1 MSSPLTL
8 LLLYH
13 TGIQT
18 DSVLSARLQIIRIYI
33 REDGRLVIEFKTQA
47 KFRGLFVMEHHSLPD
62 VKSSLMTPDHL
73 GGIEFDLQLLWSA
86 QTFDSPYQLWRATS
100 SYNRKDYSG
109 EYTILL
115 IPCTVQ
121 PTQPWVEPGD
131 KPLPCTAHAP
141 ERFLI
146 PIAFQQTN
154 RPVPVVYSLNTEFQ
168 LCNNEKVFLMDPTKS
183 EMSLA
188 EMDYKGAFSK
198 GQILYGRV
206 LWNPEQ
212 NLNAA
217 YKLQLEKVYLCTGK
231 DGYVPFFDPTGTV
244 YNEGPQYG
252 CIQPNKHLKHRFLLL
267 DRNQPEVTDKYFHD
281 VPFDAHFASE
291 LSEFHSVSSM
301 PGVDGFTLK
310 VDALYKVEAG
320 HQWYLQVIYIIG
332 PESIAGPR
340 VQRSLTHHLK
350 RGRRD
355 LIDSNG
361 RLMLDDSLIYDNE
374 GDQVKNGT
382 NMKSLILEMEEAVI
396 AASLSQ
402 AGASLGSAFAAV
414 MLLVLVLLGV
424 CLVTRKC
431 RTLRRK
437 REAARAAPEEHPL
450 NTKVELPKST
460 EKAVNS
466 QYCTVRNINV
476 LRETGGVSSVKS
488 RKVKQVNLEVKVH
501 NNLHDG
507 TEV

>member
-1 MSSPLTL
+1 MFPSE
-8 LLLYH
+8 
-13 TGIQT
+13 TGQF
-18 DSVLSARLQIIRIYI
+18 
-33 REDGRLVIEFKTQA
+33 VIE
-47 KFRGLFVMEHHSLPD
+47 HHTLPD
-62 VKSSLMTPDHL
+62 VKSFILTPDHL
-73 GGIEFDLQLLWSA
+73 GGIQFDLQLLWSA
-86 QTFDSPYQLWRATS
+86 QTFDSPHQLWRATS

-109 EYTILL
+109 EYTIYL

-121 PTQPWVEPGD
+121 PTQPWVDPGE
-131 KPLPCTAHAP
+131 KALACTAHAP

-168 LCNNEKVFLMDPTKS
+168 LCNNEKVFLMDPNTS
-183 EMSLA
+183 DMSLA

-212 NLNAA
+212 NLHSA

-231 DGYVPFFDPTGTV
+231 DGYVPFFDPTGTI

-267 DRNQPEVTDKYFHD
+267 DRSQPEVTDKYFHD
-281 VPFDAHFASE
+281 VPFEAHFASE
-291 LSEFHSVSSM
+291 LPDFQVVSSM

-332 PESIAGPR
+332 PDSTSRPR
-340 VQRSLTHHLK
+340 VQRSLTVSLRRHQ
-350 RGRRD
+350 RD
-355 LIDSNG
+355 LVDPSG
-361 RLMLDDSLIYDNE
+361 WLSLDDSLIYDNE

-382 NMKSLILEMEEAVI
+382 NMKSLNLEMQEPVI

-402 AGASLGSAFAAV
+402 TGASIGSALAAI
-414 MLLVLVLLGV
+414 MLLLLLFLVA
-424 CLVTRKC
+424 CFVTRKC
-431 RTLRRK
+431 QKQKKKQPPEDTL
-437 REAARAAPEEHPL
+437 EEYPL
-450 NTKVELPKST
+450 NTKVDVAKRNADKV
-460 EKAVNS
+460 EKNANR
-466 QYCTVRNINV
+466 QYCTVRNVNILSDN
-476 LRETGGVSSVKS
+476 EGYYTFKGA
-488 RKVKQVNLEVKVH
+488 KVKKLNLEVRVH
-501 NNLHDG
+501 NNLQDG